1 MAACHIVPFTF
12 IIEEYD
18 TLYTEKRKGFETFA
32 MCNVAIGLP
41 GKARKSVETRNSASA
56 YNYNSNQLY
65 NVTTCTVSVDIT
77 LAQLTINKNYY

>member
-1 MAACHIVPFTF
+1 
-12 IIEEYD
+12 
-18 TLYTEKRKGFETFA
+18 

-56 YNYNSNQLY
+56 YNYISNQLY